1 MPFGQVLLVFFFV
14 FCFLKEKKNN
24 ISNIFL
30 GSFSKICTARS
41 ECVVVYFKSPI
52 FRSFLLPAT
61 LSFISE
67 FQWFASFGHSCP
79 CYLE

>member
-1 MPFGQVLLVFFFV
+1 MFNAFWPSFFFY
-14 FCFLKEKKNN
+14 FCFLKKKKH

-30 GSFSKICTARS
+30 GSFSKICTAGS

-52 FRSFLLPAT
+52 FRSFLLPET

-67 FQWFASFGHSCP
+67 FQWFASFGHLCP